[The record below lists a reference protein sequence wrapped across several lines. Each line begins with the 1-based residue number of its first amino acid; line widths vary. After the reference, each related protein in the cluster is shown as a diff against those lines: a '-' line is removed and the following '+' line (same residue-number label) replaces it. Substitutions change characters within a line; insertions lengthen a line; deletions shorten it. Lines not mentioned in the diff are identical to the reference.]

1 MRENHKE
8 TNNAIFLK
16 LCIKE
21 SYPSRE
27 LERQMESAYYE
38 RYMLSKEKV
47 LPEPIKGLKENP
59 FMDTYVVEFL
69 DMPPIYKEQDFRKA
83 LIHNMKD
90 IILELGKDFT

>member
-1 MRENHKE
+1 MTALLTQISWTNHL
-8 TNNAIFLK
+8 AIMSKAKTVEERHFYIK

-21 SYPSRE
+21 SYSSRE

-59 FMDTYVVEFL
+59 FMDTYVVEF
-69 DMPPIYKEQDFRKA
+69 RGA
-83 LIHNMKD
+83 
-90 IILELGKDFT
+90 